1 MTRYVILC
9 PDAHKRCSDLFAG
22 GGETL
27 TYFVEPILD
36 ANFH

>member
-1 MTRYVILC
+1 MSFCVRMHTNAVQIYL
-9 PDAHKRCSDLFAG
+9 G
-22 GGETL
+22 GGEGETL